1 MVSPQVM
8 QCYREN
14 KLDFAQV
21 QAFAISDDVG
31 EQNKLLDGLAQM
43 NWRMSASAIRAGLVK
58 DEIPASDKRVQYVGL
73 EFYEMCG
80 GSVRRDLF
88 DDHNS
93 GYVQDVFLLN
103 ELVQNKI
110 QSLSDELSAE
120 GWSWVEYL
128 ASPDWRVMQ
137 QFTQREPVMRA
148 LSPEEAQHY
157 EDVAEQLNDA
167 QEEYDTQEELDPE
180 TEKAMLALQKELADL
195 EQSFVVWTAE
205 IKAETGVLIELE
217 RDGSVELKY
226 GVIKRATVSESGNEI
241 SQKNYAASS
250 TPPKAK
256 QKPEFS
262 ASLMKDLT
270 SHKTA
275 ALQIELAHRPDIALT
290 SMVYSLALNVCY
302 RYTSGSN
309 CIKFSVLQPYLFPD
323 DANIP
328 ALQALAAIKATF
340 DLPESHRELWD
351 WLLLRSQTEQLELL
365 AFCLAHSI
373 DVVQED
379 ARLKLPSQ
387 HHSEQLSKA
396 LDLDMRK
403 WFAPTADNTFNR
415 LSRQQILEA
424 YTETHGQEHADSL
437 HKLKKG
443 ELAIRAEREI
453 GDKWLPSVLRRTGD
467 NVQAEA

>member
-1 MVSPQVM
+1 M
-8 QCYREN
+8 
-14 KLDFAQV
+14 
-21 QAFAISDDVG
+21 
-31 EQNKLLDGLAQM
+31 LDGLAQM
-43 NWRMSASAIRAGLVK
+43 NWRMSPFAIRAELVK

-88 DDHNS
+88 DDNNS

-110 QSLSDELSAE
+110 QSLSDELISE

-128 ASPDWRVMQ
+128 ASSDWRVMQ
-137 QFTQREPVMRA
+137 QFIQREPVMRA

-157 EDVAEQLNDA
+157 EDVVEQLNEM
-167 QEEYDTQEELDPE
+167 QEEYDSQEEDPE
-180 TEKAMLALQKELADL
+180 TEKAMLVLQKELAAL
-195 EQSFVVWTAE
+195 EQSFVSWTAE

-217 RDGSVELKY
+217 RDGSVALKY
-226 GVIKRATVSESGNEI
+226 GVVKRVTVSESSSEI
-241 SQKNYAASS
+241 SQKNYSASS

-275 ALQIELAHRPDIALT
+275 ALQIELARRPDIALT

-302 RYTSGSN
+302 RYTLGSN

-340 DLPESHRELWD
+340 DLPESHKDLWD
-351 WLLLRSQTEQLELL
+351 WLLLHSQTEQLELL
-365 AFCLAHSI
+365 AFCLAHSV

-403 WFAPTADNTFNR
+403 WFAPTTDNTFN
-415 LSRQQILEA
+415 
-424 YTETHGQEHADSL
+424 
-437 HKLKKG
+437 
-443 ELAIRAEREI
+443 
-453 GDKWLPSVLRRTGD
+453 
-467 NVQAEA
+467 